1 MGPFIS
7 YRQPTSRNSLWQRQ
21 TTDGKDGYVHATLP
35 AKISLTC
42 ILGNERHYATIT
54 LSDLMGI
61 YPSYNSMKRPCGFAQ
76 GCLFAMEVI
85 MSKGNGL
92 KQGIFWNSNM

>member
-7 YRQPTSRNSLWQRQ
+7 YRHRHRETLCGNDRLRMGR
-21 TTDGKDGYVHATLP
+21 TDMSTQHCQQ
-35 AKISLTC
+35 KISLTC